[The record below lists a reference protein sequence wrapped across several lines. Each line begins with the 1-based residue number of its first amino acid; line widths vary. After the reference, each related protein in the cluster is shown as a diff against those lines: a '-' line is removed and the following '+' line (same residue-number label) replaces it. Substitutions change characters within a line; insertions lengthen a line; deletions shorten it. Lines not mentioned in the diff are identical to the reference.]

1 MAYTTVD
8 DPTQNF
14 NTIVWTGAGDS
25 SARSFTGVG
34 FQPDWVW
41 YKSRSETYNN
51 NFVDSASS
59 VYKGGRKIGL
69 FIYSIMK
76 GSIIL

>member
-41 YKSRSETYNN
+41 YKSRSET
-51 NFVDSASS
+51 
-59 VYKGGRKIGL
+59 
-69 FIYSIMK
+69 
-76 GSIIL
+76 